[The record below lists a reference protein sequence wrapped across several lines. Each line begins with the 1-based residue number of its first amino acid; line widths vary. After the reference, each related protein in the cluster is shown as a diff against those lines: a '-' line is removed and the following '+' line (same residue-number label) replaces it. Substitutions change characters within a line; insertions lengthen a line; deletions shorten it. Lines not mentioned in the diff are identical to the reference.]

1 MSIGDGYLFSAAGPH
16 QQPITTHDEP
26 KPNYS
31 YIGIISMAILGS
43 KERKLVLSDIYQWIL
58 DNYPYFR
65 RRGPG
70 WRNSIRHNLSLNDCF
85 VKAGRSANGKGH
97 YWAIHPANVE
107 DFERGDFRRRRAQR
121 KVRRAMGLTVAD
133 DEDDSPVP
141 SPSTPAAVWS
151 QFRRPEEEPGFRE
164 KQEFREEPG
173 FREKSAYSSDPPM
186 ELRVDHT
193 GAVGMIPP
201 VALVRRP
208 VTTVSRKRLFDV
220 DSLLAPDVDKQ
231 ADEQPEIWAP
241 HRPEIDSTTVQL
253 RRRDDDDDCRVAFPV
268 RDRKQRRAALSPEV
282 DDVDLVVARR
292 RPITAAVRDDDVTT
306 TSGGLAGKP
315 ATAADDEIDVVTSPN
330 SLPGR
335 RSGDGD
341 ETGSGF
347 VQSRRSVDVVTT
359 SGEAASGAR
368 AADPDVAR
376 FWLRHASLASTRL
389 AKALFPLPLAAYHV
403 TSGINGDVGLARN
416 VGQGRGEGHG
426 RVQGHDWDTA
436 EGRCLNLVQGEGR
449 VRGRNQGQCQGRG
462 EGQRICDVTD
472 ESSESVSPIRD
483 ETIVIAPVNAL

>member
-1 MSIGDGYLFSAAGPH
+1 VDTGQLSVLPAPRSRLAQQHPPQPLPQRLLREGGPQRQRQGPLLGDPPRQRRGLRTRRFPTPARAAQGEASH
-16 QQPITTHDEP
+16 GTD
-26 KPNYS
+26 
-31 YIGIISMAILGS
+31 
-43 KERKLVLSDIYQWIL
+43 
-58 DNYPYFR
+58 R
-65 RRGPG
+65 RRRRRRQSGAVSV
-70 WRNSIRHNLSLNDCF
+70 NSGSRLVAVSTARGRTRIQRETRVQRGTRIQREIRVQFGSADGT
-85 VKAGRSANGKGH
+85 AGRSH
-97 YWAIHPANVE
+97 W
-107 DFERGDFRRRRAQR
+107 RG
-121 KVRRAMGLTVAD
+121 G
-133 DEDDSPVP
+133 DDS
-141 SPSTPAAVWS
+141 S
-151 QFRRPEEEPGFRE
+151 R
-164 KQEFREEPG
+164 
-173 FREKSAYSSDPPM
+173 
-186 ELRVDHT
+186 
-193 GAVGMIPP
+193 
-201 VALVRRP
+201 ALVRRP

-268 RDRKQRRAALSPEV
+268 RDRKQRRAAVSPEV

-347 VQSRRSVDVVTT
+347 VPSRRSVDVVTT

-472 ESSESVSPIRD
+472 ESSESVSSIRD